1 MHFVINCTDKP
12 DHLAVRVE
20 NRPAHVEY
28 LKTHDD
34 KIIAAG
40 PILAEDGESMI
51 GSLLIM
57 QFDDL
62 ARAEAW
68 TADDPYNKAGLFGSV
83 TITPWKKVL
92 PADG

>member
-12 DHLAVRVE
+12 AHLAVRVK

-28 LKTHDD
+28 LKAHAD
-34 KIIAAG
+34 KVVAAG
-40 PILAEDGESMI
+40 PTLAEDGEGMI
-51 GSLLIM
+51 GSVLIM

-62 ARAEAW
+62 AQAEAW
-68 TADDPYNKAGLFGSV
+68 TAHDPYNKAGLFGSV

>member
-12 DHLAVRVE
+12 DYLAVRVE

-28 LKTHDD
+28 LKTHGD
-34 KIIAAG
+34 KIIVAG
-40 PILAEDGESMI
+40 PTLAEDGESMI

-62 ARAEAW
+62 AQAEAW

-83 TITPWKKVL
+83 IITPWKKVF